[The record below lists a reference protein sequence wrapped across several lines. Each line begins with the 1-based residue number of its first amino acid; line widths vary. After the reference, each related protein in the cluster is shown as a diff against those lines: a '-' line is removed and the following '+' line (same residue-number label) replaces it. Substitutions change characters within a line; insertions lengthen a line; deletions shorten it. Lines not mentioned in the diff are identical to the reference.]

1 MTMTPVAASA
11 QPAPVEAD
19 EDRPRKLNAA
29 TADDRFSFA
38 ACFVGSGALVW
49 VVYDRLLPFSGAF
62 GFIVCWYFAFLAIY
76 VAVTA
81 MSQPRPIVV
90 DKLAGA
96 VVQGGAL
103 VVFFAVLSTI
113 VYTFVEGRHAIIHL
127 NFFTQTMKVTAPT
140 APLNQGG
147 ILHAIV
153 GTLIE
158 IGIAVI
164 VSFPLGVG
172 TGVYMAEVGGG
183 FARIVRTV
191 VEAMTALPD
200 IVAGLFIYTVLI
212 VPPISLQ
219 TGGLAAACALAITMV
234 PIIARTTEVQLRIV
248 PGGLREASL
257 ALGTSRWRTVRMV
270 VLPTARA
277 GLATAVILGIARAI
291 GETAAVLLTS
301 GESNFLNLNPIN
313 NPMNSLPLYIYHGFS
328 SGETLAKERYWGAA
342 SVLLVLVLVLFVTA
356 RILARPR
363 SGRS

>member
-1 MTMTPVAASA
+1 MTTTSQVAAA
-11 QPAPVEAD
+11 QAADQAD
-19 EDRPRKLNAA
+19 EDQPRKVNAG

-38 ACFVGSGALVW
+38 GCFVGSGALVW
-49 VVYDRLLPFSGAF
+49 VVYDRLLPFSGTF

-96 VVQGGAL
+96 VIQGGAL

-113 VYTFVEGRHAIIHL
+113 FYTFVEGRHALIHL
-127 NFFTQTMKVTAPT
+127 NFYTQTMNGVEPT
-140 APLNQGG
+140 APLNHGG

-158 IGIAVI
+158 IGIAVV

-183 FARIVRTV
+183 FARVVRTV

-212 VPPISLQ
+212 VGVSVQ
-219 TGGLAAACALAITMV
+219 AGGLAAACALGITMV

-257 ALGTSRWRTVRMV
+257 ALGTSRWRTVWLV
-270 VLPTARA
+270 VLPTAKA
-277 GLATAVILGIARAI
+277 GLATAVILGVARAI

-301 GESNFLNLNPIN
+301 GETTFMNLNPIN
-313 NPMNSLPLYIYHGFS
+313 NPMISLPLYIYHGFQS
-328 SGETLAKERYWGAA
+328 DQKFAIERYWGAA

-356 RILARPR
+356 RMLARSRP
-363 SGRS
+363 GRS